1 MKKFMDYDFDI
12 KKIVFVYH
20 MDGGDGE
27 TVHKNRKN
35 HGLAFFADGKS
46 EYIFSDG
53 TKIVAGSGEVIYL
66 PKGSTYRV
74 STTVPGKC
82 RAVNFEL
89 SSEVD
94 FLPFSKTMK
103 NPGAVMESFQRM
115 KNVWEYKKSGY
126 MARCKSELFS
136 LIYTMQKE
144 FHLDYLPKSKVDLIG
159 DAVDYIHKNYC
170 SNPLSISD
178 LSKMCRISP
187 EYFRKI
193 FKTLYG
199 VSPITYIN
207 TLKITRAKELLES
220 GMYTATES
228 AFLSGYND
236 LSVFSREFKKSTGLC
251 PSEYAKKNNQLQ

>member
-1 MKKFMDYDFDI
+1 MKSFMDYDFDVS
-12 KKIVFVYH
+12 KINFVYH
-20 MDGGDGE
+20 KDGDAG
-27 TVHKNRKN
+27 TSVHKDRKN
-35 HGLAFFADGKS
+35 HGIAFFIEGKT
-46 EYIFSDG
+46 EYEFSDG
-53 TKIVAGSGEVIYL
+53 TKIIVNGGEIIYL
-66 PKGSTYRV
+66 PKGSTYKT
-74 STTVPGKC
+74 SSNVPGKC

-89 SSEVD
+89 SSDTV
-94 FLPFSKTMK
+94 FSPFSMK
-103 NPGAVMESFQRM
+103 AKNAMAVTEIFQRM

-144 FHLDYLPKSKVDLIG
+144 FYLDYLPKSKVDLIG

-199 VSPITYIN
+199 VSPIIYIN